1 MIEAVEQ
8 SIQEKIFW
16 DILPD
21 ELGEIILHCAIE
33 ISVCSVSDHKCQTY
47 RSFLQ
52 SYSRFKM
59 IEFSGKRFLPR
70 LYIHPINPLPKS
82 TFNGKIKFVVR
93 KITPVFGSASGVA
106 MDIAQYADRN
116 WRSAWFIFLPQVF
129 SWFIINR
136 MYRRKPMTKTN
147 KR

>member
-1 MIEAVEQ
+1 MEVVEQ

-21 ELGEIILHCAIE
+21 ELGERILHCAIK

-47 RSFLQ
+47 HSILQ

-59 IEFSGKRFLPR
+59 IEFSGKHFLSR

-82 TFNGKIKFVVR
+82 TFNGKIKVVVW

-136 MYRRKPMTKTN
+136 VYRRKPMTKKTN
-147 KR
+147 NR